1 MNIVIYVVV
10 CMFFLVL
17 LVVGIYNSA
26 DITVDMVF
34 WQIGP
39 APVGAIVAAA
49 AIFGVAFTCAIGVI
63 DGIKIRI
70 TNRQLHRRVNRMEE
84 EADALRLKLAR
95 HEGPAPLPLPEEIPP
110 PSPGPEPPEI

>member
-34 WQIGP
+34 WQIGT
-39 APVGAIVAAA
+39 AHV
-49 AIFGVAFTCAIGVI
+49 
-63 DGIKIRI
+63 
-70 TNRQLHRRVNRMEE
+70 
-84 EADALRLKLAR
+84 
-95 HEGPAPLPLPEEIPP
+95 
-110 PSPGPEPPEI
+110 

>member
-1 MNIVIYVVV
+1 MNILIYVVV
-10 CMFFLVL
+10 CIFFIILLVL
-17 LVVGIYNSA
+17 GIYNSA

-39 APVGAIVAAA
+39 APMGAVVAAA

-70 TNRQLHRRVNRMEE
+70 TNRQLRRQMSRLEE
-84 EADALRLKLAR
+84 EADALRLRLAR
-95 HEGPAPLPLPEEIPP
+95 HEGSVAAPPPAETLRPQGPETPAP
-110 PSPGPEPPEI
+110 